1 MDKSQNNSENITQAS
16 PKSEKTE
23 TQGAELSASDAV
35 PVTPPVNDSI
45 PQEAPAA
52 VPEKTVEQPR
62 VKEAAG
68 DVPASETSA
77 ATPSESSSTSALE
90 ATQPT
95 SGDPHEVSNQQAR
108 EVAEKIQETLEI
120 IERKKVTGPLGSLP
134 EAEEAQPAIPAP
146 VEIDKAGKPAA
157 PMSKDTNLRDTAV
170 LSENSPMMRRAI
182 SHQGASGPGGTSNLG
197 ERREVILL
205 VRGMVERL
213 LIEPGLI
220 FKLGRFDVSKKQI
233 NEVDLTPYGALDR
246 GVSRIHAELHLEDDK
261 LFITDLGSTN
271 GTYLSGQ
278 RLNPNKP
285 ALLRK
290 GDELLLGRLAIQV
303 LFR

>member
-1 MDKSQNNSENITQAS
+1 MDKSQNNPENITQTSPENEKAESQGVESLVSNAAS
-16 PKSEKTE
+16 AT
-23 TQGAELSASDAV
+23 ASV
-35 PVTPPVNDSI
+35 KDSI
-45 PQEAPAA
+45 PQEVLAA
-52 VPEKTVEQPR
+52 APEKTVEQPP
-62 VKEAAG
+62 V
-68 DVPASETSA
+68 
-77 ATPSESSSTSALE
+77 SESGSDAPVASIPEASATSLLE

-120 IERKKVTGPLGSLP
+120 IERKKVTGPLSRLP
-134 EAEEAQPAIPAP
+134 EAAEAQPVISAP
-146 VEIDKAGKPAA
+146 VEIDKNAKPAA

-182 SHQGASGPGGTSNLG
+182 SHQGAAGPGGTSNLG

-246 GVSRIHAELHLEDDK
+246 GVSRVHAQLHLENDN
-261 LFITDLGSTN
+261 LYITDLGSTN

-278 RLNPNKP
+278 RLDPNKS